1 MNNIQNP
8 DVNII
13 AETNKQKPLSL
24 QVQCPF
30 ELKWSLL
37 EYKRPYR
44 NQIFYKVKVSN
55 LISTEHTCMMSHM
68 SYRTAFKS
76 FKGLQKLD
84 LSTVNTAVEVLKS
97 NPSLSTR
104 VLRPLLKH
112 ALPASTHIS
121 GQHVDNFRRR
131 VALYHLKNKDTPM
144 VTTEEGR
151 SLTKEGNLDMSEYI
165 GMNDPIVQSNLDDMY
180 AKVMELDSNT
190 WSAI

>member
-44 NQIFYKVKVSN
+44 NHLFYKAKVSN
-55 LISTEHTCMMSHM
+55 LISTDHTCMM
-68 SYRTAFKS
+68 SYRTAFKN
-76 FKGLQKLD
+76 FEGLQKLD
-84 LSTVNTAVEVLKS
+84 LSTVNTTVEVLKT

-104 VLRPLLKH
+104 VLRPLLKNS
-112 ALPASTHIS
+112 LPASTHIS
-121 GQHVDNFRRR
+121 GKHVDNFGRR
-131 VALYHLKNKDTPM
+131 VALYHLKNKDAPM
-144 VTTEEGR
+144 VTDEQDR
-151 SLTKEGNLDMSEYI
+151 SLTK
-165 GMNDPIVQSNLDDMY
+165 
-180 AKVMELDSNT
+180 
-190 WSAI
+190 